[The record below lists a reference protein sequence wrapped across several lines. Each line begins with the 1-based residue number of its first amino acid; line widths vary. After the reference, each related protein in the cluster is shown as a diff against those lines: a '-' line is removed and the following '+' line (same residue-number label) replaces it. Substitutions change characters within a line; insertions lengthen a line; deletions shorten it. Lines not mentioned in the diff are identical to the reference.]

1 MNEQIKKMAE
11 LLKSGATMLQDT
23 CPVCNSPL
31 FKFEG
36 KTFCVKCGT
45 SPAGGAKVTSRPDN
59 VGSALIR
66 MNSTV
71 LKRIDEL
78 EIEIAKTTDLDKL
91 SEFAKLTLVF
101 LNILRLLEELGEKK
115 SAKVE

>member
-1 MNEQIKKMAE
+1 
-11 LLKSGATMLQDT
+11 
-23 CPVCNSPL
+23 
-31 FKFEG
+31 
-36 KTFCVKCGT
+36 
-45 SPAGGAKVTSRPDN
+45 
-59 VGSALIR
+59 

-101 LNILRLLEELGEKK
+101 LDILRLLEELGEKK

>member
-11 LLKSGATMLQDT
+11 LLKSGAAMLQDT

-31 FKFEG
+31 FKLED

-45 SPAGGAKVTSRPDN
+45 SPTSGSKVTSRPHY
-59 VGSALIR
+59 VRTALTK

-71 LKRIDEL
+71 LRRIDEL
-78 EIEIAKTTDLDKL
+78 EVEIAKTTDLDKL
-91 SEFAKLTLVF
+91 SQLAKLTLV
-101 LNILRLLEELGEKK
+101 LLKILRLLDELGEKK
-115 SAKVE
+115 FAKVE